1 MGCRSVNLQ
10 RGHSAKRGA
19 LTARRARFAAVD
31 QLSPDLELHPLQ
43 GKPLTL
49 ADQVVM
55 FHLVVVVVDPYTV
68 ESSWLLDTAGEM
80 LTQFFG
86 ADCRVAFVATAD
98 EYDTKAFL
106 GPWAERLLTYADP
119 DRTLAKAAEV
129 TELPAILH
137 IDNDCNIVGRA
148 EGWQPD
154 EWRELAHR
162 LAKDMSWSAP
172 PIPNVGD
179 PVAFAG
185 SPAT

>member
-1 MGCRSVNLQ
+1 M
-10 RGHSAKRGA
+10 
-19 LTARRARFAAVD
+19 D

-43 GKPLTL
+43 GKTLTL
-49 ADQVVM
+49 SDQVVM
-55 FHLVVVVVDPYTV
+55 FHLVVVVLDPYTV
-68 ESSWLLDTAGEM
+68 ESSWLLETAGEL

-86 ADCRVAFVATAD
+86 ADCRVAFVCTAD
-98 EYDTKAFL
+98 ESDTRAFL
-106 GPWAERLLTYADP
+106 GPWADDLLTYADP
-119 DRTLAKAAEV
+119 ERTIAKAAELK
-129 TELPAILH
+129 ELPAILH

-148 EGWQPD
+148 EGWQPE

-172 PIPNVGD
+172 PIPKVGD

>member
-1 MGCRSVNLQ
+1 MAQQ
-10 RGHSAKRGA
+10 RRKKG
-19 LTARRARFAAVD
+19 RRAR
-31 QLSPDLELHPLQ
+31 
-43 GKPLTL
+43 
-49 ADQVVM
+49 AD
-55 FHLVVVVVDPYTV
+55 
-68 ESSWLLDTAGEM
+68 
-80 LTQFFG
+80 
-86 ADCRVAFVATAD
+86 
-98 EYDTKAFL
+98 
-106 GPWAERLLTYADP
+106 TYADP

-172 PIPNVGD
+172 PIPKVGD